1 MIKSDSPPD
10 SITVSNDSNDIN
22 MNQTISSL
30 SMSSNSSLS
39 GITKKRKEMS
49 SSRKFL
55 LNQSIKSRNPKHLQM
70 FCANYDHQKGNQ
82 VKARLIMHYRRYMS
96 RKRLEGRQQYRKML
110 INDLRKKL
118 ASDSLKL
125 LIVNGADQEV
135 MKGISNYQRRKVE
148 EQGKHIL
155 KALEMM
161 DQHENVEVNVAWEEC
176 CDKACDEMLSNY
188 SGRTIS
194 SWFRTYKL
202 NNMLLPLSKIGFH
215 QVTKDLNPF
224 LEYAYEAKGVTLR
237 DNEDLCKELR
247 CWALEKLEEL
257 NLDIITNKVNEIL
270 KEPIQQDTA
279 FLQQYHIT
287 YPIKSSSVRRWMT
300 DLKFVYCPVK
310 KSYMIN
316 THERDDVKKTG
327 KNTLVITLKKN

>member
-1 MIKSDSPPD
+1 
-10 SITVSNDSNDIN
+10 
-22 MNQTISSL
+22 
-30 SMSSNSSLS
+30 
-39 GITKKRKEMS
+39 
-49 SSRKFL
+49 
-55 LNQSIKSRNPKHLQM
+55 
-70 FCANYDHQKGNQ
+70 
-82 VKARLIMHYRRYMS
+82 MHYRRYMS